1 MPFEEEYDIPYG
13 QVSFDKVALKSL
25 VLQLITGSIIISN
38 DSKIDITKW
47 AKSMPALYEKR
58 FGKGKVGM
66 NNFKIWAETYAEYL
80 TWYITDEKLEELG
93 FDNTEICAIC
103 AHDMIEE
110 LTKLPENDYIKG
122 ILMHS
127 KVFNIMTT
135 SEIENR
141 VAEYER
147 ALEEAIEES
156 NSVEGYE
163 NALQSPDNES
173 PLTEEEQDILDQAVE
188 DAHQEIPTNS
198 ATLLVDEATSRFS
211 SAIWYENIQ
220 KKAVILAGVGG
231 IGSYVGFLLARMKPT
246 AMFIYDDDI
255 VETVNMSGQLY
266 GQSDLGRPKVSA
278 LAEMIRNYAGYS
290 SVFAISER
298 FTDESEASDIM
309 ICGFDNMAARRL
321 FFNKWVNHVQSKPE
335 EERKDCLFIDGRLTA
350 EEFQVLCIRGD
361 DEYNINRYNNEF
373 LFSDAEADETICSYK
388 QTTFCANM
396 IASYM
401 VNLFVNFCAN
411 QCEPLIDRDLPFL
424 ITYNAETMYLKTEV

>member
-1 MPFEEEYDIPYG
+1 
-13 QVSFDKVALKSL
+13 
-25 VLQLITGSIIISN
+25 
-38 DSKIDITKW
+38 
-47 AKSMPALYEKR
+47 
-58 FGKGKVGM
+58 
-66 NNFKIWAETYAEYL
+66 
-80 TWYITDEKLEELG
+80 
-93 FDNTEICAIC
+93 
-103 AHDMIEE
+103 
-110 LTKLPENDYIKG
+110 
-122 ILMHS
+122 
-127 KVFNIMTT
+127 MTT

-141 VAEYER
+141 VAESER
-147 ALEEAIEES
+147 ALGEVIEEF
-156 NSVEGYE
+156 NSMEDYE
-163 NALQSPDNES
+163 VILQDISDDS

-220 KKAVILAGVGG
+220 KKTVILAGVGG

-246 AMFIYDDDI
+246 AMFIYDNDI

-298 FTDESEASDIM
+298 FTDESKASDIM

-335 EERKDCLFIDGRLTA
+335 EERKDCLFIDGRLAA

>member
-1 MPFEEEYDIPYG
+1 
-13 QVSFDKVALKSL
+13 
-25 VLQLITGSIIISN
+25 
-38 DSKIDITKW
+38 
-47 AKSMPALYEKR
+47 
-58 FGKGKVGM
+58 M
-66 NNFKIWAETYAEYL
+66 N
-80 TWYITDEKLEELG
+80 
-93 FDNTEICAIC
+93 
-103 AHDMIEE
+103 EE
-110 LTKLPENDYIKG
+110 LTTQESLPATMQEAYDSLMESINDDHIEEFNREGEASVIVINALLIG
-122 ILMHS
+122 IREGEAALHS
-127 KVFNIMTT
+127 ILPLNGVAHTYRIVYSNVHDREPLHIYVNEHFKDII
-135 SEIENR
+135 SEAWDS
-141 VAEYER
+141 VAEISTNDTGDEISFE
-147 ALEEAIEES
+147 LS
-156 NSVEGYE
+156 
-163 NALQSPDNES
+163 
-173 PLTEEEQDILDQAVE
+173 EEEQAILDQAVE

-220 KKAVILAGVGG
+220 KKTVILAGVGG
-231 IGSYVGFLLARMKPT
+231 IGSYVGFLLARMKP
-246 AMFIYDDDI
+246 ASMFIYDDDI

-266 GQSDLGRPKVSA
+266 GQSDLGRTKVSA

-290 SVFAISER
+290 SVFAINER
-298 FTDESEASDIM
+298 FTNESEASDIM

-335 EERKDCLFIDGRLTA
+335 EERKNCLFIDGRLAA
-350 EEFQVLCIRGD
+350 EEFQVLCIKGD

-424 ITYNAETMYLKTEV
+424 TTYNAETMYLKTEV